1 MRTSLVLA
9 IGSLALLL
17 GAQGGRAAGPSA
29 TQGHLQ
35 QIFAEC
41 RGQLE
46 LGPVECQCVI
56 DRLPEQLEPIEIEY
70 VAVRITGN
78 DAEVERLRQTLHLV
92 QRLGI
97 LVTATTIIKD
107 CAGDMPIRNP
117 L

>member
-1 MRTSLVLA
+1 MGQPA
-9 IGSLALLL
+9 PA
-17 GAQGGRAAGPSA
+17 GAQQPADTEASLR
-29 TQGHLQ
+29 

-41 RGQLE
+41 RVQLE
-46 LGPVECQCVI
+46 LGDAECQCVI
-56 DRLPEQLEPIEIEY
+56 DRLPDELQPIEIEY

-78 DAEVERLRQTLHLV
+78 DAEVERLRQTLHLL

-97 LVTATTIIKD
+97 LATTTGIIQD